1 MILEYINNLNK
12 LFKTGNA
19 REHSYRG
26 DFQNLLN
33 KIINDKSI
41 IVTNEPA
48 RIVDVGAPDFSI
60 TKDNIP
66 IGYIE
71 AKDIDKNINDKKYNE
86 QFDRYKN
93 ALDNL
98 IITNYIDF
106 NFYKQGKL
114 IKSISIA
121 KIENNKI
128 IPIKENFEEFIDLI
142 KDFSSYISQTIKSP
156 LRLAELMANKAK
168 LLKDVLNKVLED
180 DTSTLQNE
188 YKVFQKSLI
197 HDIKKDEFADIYA
210 QTIAFGMFIAR
221 YHDYTLEDF
230 SREEAR
236 RLIPKFHPFLRGLF
250 KYISDDDVVDERI
263 IWIIDSLAN
272 VFLATNIREIFENK
286 QDPVIHF
293 YETFLSFY
301 NPETR
306 KARGVWYTP
315 REVVDFIVKSVD
327 EILKTE
333 FNLDGLVDETKIK
346 IKVDSDGWTK
356 TGKRKQKEVTT
367 HKVQILDPATG
378 TGTFLASVIEY
389 IKKDFFGS
397 WQSYVNND
405 LIPRING
412 FELLMAS
419 YAMAHLKLDMVLD
432 TKIEKR
438 LNIYLTNSLEPPHEE
453 AQTLF
458 TSYMAEESNR
468 ADKIKKENPIMCIIG
483 NPPYAVSSSNK
494 NKFIDKLME
503 DYKKDLN
510 ERNIQPLSD
519 DYIKFI
525 RLAHYFINKNKE
537 GIIAFITNNS
547 FLDGIIHRQMR
558 KSILENFDKIYIL
571 NLHGNSRKKETTPTG
586 DKDENIF
593 DIMQGVSINIFI
605 KTTNSKNLAK
615 VYYADVWGK
624 RKEKQKFLNNNDIN
638 SIKWIEVN
646 YKEPQFY
653 FVPKNYD
660 GEEEYNQGFG
670 VNELFEIKSIGVV
683 TGNDKEFISNNKSKL
698 ENKYRNNKIVNF
710 NYRVL
715 DNKFIVFDNT
725 LLQRARFQV
734 MKHYLQKNIGFNLGK
749 QTKSKGYGIDI
760 LVGNYIVSKHF
771 ITGETYT
778 FPLYTYNDL
787 NNEKTINFNSKIVS
801 KIEKSL
807 ALNFKPF
814 AFSSNKSSFNE
825 LNLFDYIYAILHSP
839 TYREKY
845 KEFLK
850 TDFPKIPYPTNKDK
864 FFKLVEFGE
873 KLRKTH
879 LLEDSLL
886 DERIIELN
894 GDDFEIKNKLVK
906 KDIKIIDNKVQI
918 NINKTS
924 SIIVPKIAFDFY
936 IGGYQP
942 AQKYLKDRVG
952 QILDRKTLKHYNKI
966 INALLQT
973 NEMML
978 KIKEIN
984 L

>member
-1 MILEYINNLNK
+1 MILEYINNLNT

-48 RIVDVGAPDFSI
+48 RIVNVGAPDFSI

-86 QFDRYKN
+86 QFNRYKN

-106 NFYKQGKL
+106 NFYKQAKL
-114 IKSISIA
+114 VKSISIG
-121 KIENNKI
+121 KLENNKI
-128 IPIKENFEEFIDLI
+128 IPLKENFDEFIDLI
-142 KDFSSYISQTIKSP
+142 KDFTSYISQTIKSP
-156 LRLAELMANKAK
+156 LKLAELMANKAR
-168 LLKDVLNKVLED
+168 LLKDVIDKVLED
-180 DTSTLQNE
+180 EESTLQNE

-230 SREEAR
+230 SREEAQK
-236 RLIPKFHPFLRGLF
+236 LIPKFHPFLRGLF

-272 VFLATNIREIFENK
+272 VFLTTNIREIFEKK

-301 NPETR
+301 NPKAR
-306 KARGVWYTP
+306 KTRGVWYTP
-315 REVVDFIVKSVD
+315 KEVVDFIVRSLDKILQIEYNLEGIADKS
-327 EILKTE
+327 
-333 FNLDGLVDETKIK
+333 KIK

-356 TGKRKQKEVTT
+356 SGKRKQKEIST

-378 TGTFLASVIEY
+378 TGTFLANIVEH
-389 IKKDFFGS
+389 IKEKFEFKEFWKD
-397 WQSYVNND
+397 YVNKD
-405 LIPRING
+405 LIPRLNG
-412 FELLMAS
+412 FELLMAP
-419 YAMAHLKLDMVLD
+419 YAMAHLKLDMILD
-432 TKIEKR
+432 TEIEKR

-458 TSYMAEESNR
+458 SSYMAQESNQ
-468 ADKIKKENPIMCIIG
+468 ADKIKKETPIMCVIG
-483 NPPYAVSSSNK
+483 NPPYSGISSNK
-494 NKFIDKLME
+494 IEFIDKLME
-503 DYKKDLN
+503 DYKKEYTGEKLK
-510 ERNIQPLSD
+510 ERNPKWLND
-519 DYIKFI
+519 DYVKFI
-525 RLAHYFINKNKE
+525 RFAEYMVNKNKE
-537 GIIAFITNNS
+537 GIIAFINPHG
-547 FLDGIIHRQMR
+547 FLDNPTFRGMR
-558 KSILENFDKIYIL
+558 YHLLKSFDKIYIL

-586 DKDENIF
+586 EKDENVF

-605 KTTNSKNLAK
+605 KTSNSKNLAK
-615 VYYADVWGK
+615 VYYADLWGK
-624 RKEKQKFLNNNDIN
+624 RKEKQEFLNNNDIN
-638 SIKWIEVN
+638 SIKWEKIN

-653 FVPKNYD
+653 FIPKD
-660 GEEEYNQGFG
+660 TELEEEYNQGFG
-670 VNELFEIKSIGVV
+670 VNELFGLSSVGIV
-683 TGNDKEFISNNKSKL
+683 TGKDKEYISFEKFDTEYNQIIQ
-698 ENKYRNNKIVNF
+698 YRPFDYRYINFDLDKIE
-710 NYRVL
+710 RSRI
-715 DNKFIVFDNT
+715 KT
-725 LLQRARFQV
+725 
-734 MKHYLQKNIGFNLGK
+734 M
-749 QTKSKGYGIDI
+749 
-760 LVGNYIVSKHF
+760 KHF
-771 ITGETYT
+771 INKDNLGLIVNKPAQGGPMFFSDIFITKYICDQSI
-778 FPLYTYNDL
+778 FSAMNRSPYICPLYTYNDL
-787 NNEKTINFNSKIVS
+787 KNEKTINFNSQIIS

-807 ALNFKPF
+807 NLKFQKD
-814 AFSSNKSSFNE
+814 FNE
-825 LNLFDYIYAILHSP
+825 LDVFDYIYAVLHSP

-850 TDFPKIPYPTNKDK
+850 TDFPKIPYPKDKDK

-873 KLRKTH
+873 KIRKLH
-879 LLEDSLL
+879 LLEDNSL
-886 DERIIELN
+886 DKKVIELK
-894 GDDFEIKNKLVK
+894 GSDFEIKNKLVK
-906 KDIKIIDNKVQI
+906 KDIKIIDDKVQI
-918 NINKTS
+918 NINETS
-924 SIIVPKIAFDFY
+924 SIIIPKVAFEFY

-952 QILDRKTLKHYNKI
+952 QKLDLDIIKHYNKI

-973 NEMML
+973 NDIML
-978 KIKEIN
+978 QIKEIK